1 MPHYRRNF
9 HFALTV
15 DDAWQVAQ
23 IMQGYDASDEY
34 SRQHPANV
42 PTQFSKGKIAIPAQL
57 EFYGD
62 AETEKAFELAIAR
75 IKQLGYAVEAID
87 FSIFNQLASALYN
100 KAWVAERTSA
110 VEKLVSR
117 DVTHP
122 VIHQIISQADNFN
135 AVDMMQ
141 AEYERAQLA
150 RQINLALADFDAL
163 MVPTAPTIYKIADVE
178 ADPLVKNS
186 HMGAYTNF
194 VNFADLSALALPNAI
209 RADGLPSG

>member
-62 AETEKAFELAIAR
+62 AETEKPLNW
-75 IKQLGYAVEAID
+75 QLPV
-87 FSIFNQLASALYN
+87 SNSLVMQLKRLISASSTSWLPHFTTRPGS
-100 KAWVAERTSA
+100 RTDQ
-110 VEKLVSR
+110 R
-117 DVTHP
+117 C
-122 VIHQIISQADNFN
+122 
-135 AVDMMQ
+135 
-141 AEYERAQLA
+141 
-150 RQINLALADFDAL
+150 
-163 MVPTAPTIYKIADVE
+163 
-178 ADPLVKNS
+178 
-186 HMGAYTNF
+186 
-194 VNFADLSALALPNAI
+194 
-209 RADGLPSG
+209 